1 MAIITAPASMSFAL
15 GSGITQRNYG
25 ASADSQA
32 TGSLQYVMTGEP
44 RWVLTIAAPKLMR
57 ADEAGQWR
65 AMLLS
70 LRGRVNHLACWDPSR
85 QAPAGSA
92 RGGMSIGASAAK
104 GATSVSVS
112 GGNGTLLRGDWLQIG
127 SMALGTYQ
135 LVSVTA
141 DTTVPGTVAI
151 EPPLRNAVA
160 GGTSVNWDKARAL
173 FKLTGADLP
182 EFLAG
187 ASAGQIQGFKV
198 QLLEQWS

>member
-1 MAIITAPASMSFAL
+1 MAIITVPSTMLFAL
-15 GSGITQRNYG
+15 GSGITQRTYG
-25 ASADSQA
+25 ASGDSTI
-32 TGSLQYVMTGEP
+32 TGSMQYVMTGEP

-57 ADEAGQWR
+57 AAEAGQWR

-70 LRGRVNHLACWDPSR
+70 LRGRVNHLSCWDPSR

-92 RGGMSIGASAAK
+92 RGAMSVGAGAAK
-104 GATSVSVS
+104 GATTVNIS

-127 SMALGTYQ
+127 AMALGTYQ
-135 LVSVTA
+135 LVSIVA
-141 DTTVPGTVAI
+141 DTTVPGPVSI
-151 EPPLRNAVA
+151 EPPLRQAVA
-160 GGTSVNWDKARAL
+160 GGAAVTWDKARAL
-173 FKLTGADLP
+173 FKLGASDLP